1 MNTLLHSLLKEN
13 KRILQSLHACIGL
26 DFKKPYYIFDIV
38 GKFTI
43 NQLIKAAAG
52 AGYTPKKDIFVIF
65 THTETGFYT
74 NYRVAVLDPSGNME
88 KDINSTGYNNNKF
101 VSLDT
106 FYTKS
111 DFESVRKN
119 ATHTIVICQNRD
131 FLNIPARKNI
141 DSMQRLKLLKAQ
153 VNTPYNSTEKCIYSL
168 NMQTTDNNGLTY
180 QLDTYRYNTMDI
192 NSLIDKSGYLLVYRR
207 ETLRRRAAI
216 LRAEKAKNA
225 YIAIDNTDKIKALK
239 AAILDKK
246 SNVINMLVE
255 ATTAADI
262 ASVNKKLDY
271 FHGIEGIFRSFE
283 RLENSDKNKEYK
295 SIDNFMNEYND
306 IYTRL
311 NAI

>member
-1 MNTLLHSLLKEN
+1 MNTLLKSLLKDN

-26 DFKKPYYIFDIV
+26 DFKKPYYIFDIE

-43 NQLIKAAAG
+43 NQIIKAAAG

-65 THTETGFYT
+65 TRTETGFYT
-74 NYRVAVLDPSGNME
+74 NYRVAVLDSSGNME

-111 DFESVRKN
+111 DFETVRKS
-119 ATHTIVICQNRD
+119 AAHTIVICQNRD
-131 FLNIPARKNI
+131 FLSIPARKNI

-153 VNTPYNSTEKCIYSL
+153 INTPYNSTEKCIYSL
-168 NMQTTDNNGLTY
+168 NMQTTDNNGLNY

-192 NSLIDKSGYLLVYRR
+192 NTLIDKSGYLLIYRR

-225 YIAIDNTDKIKALK
+225 YIAIDNTDKINALK

-246 SNVINMLVE
+246 NNVINMLME
-255 ATTAADI
+255 ATTAADL

>member
-1 MNTLLHSLLKEN
+1 MNTLLKNLLKDN

-26 DFKKPYYIFDIV
+26 DFKKPYYIFDIA

-52 AGYTPKKDIFVIF
+52 YIPKKDIFVIF
-65 THTETGFYT
+65 TRTETGFYT

-111 DFESVRKN
+111 DFESVRKS
-119 ATHTIVICQNRD
+119 AAHTIVICQNRD
-131 FLNIPARKNI
+131 FLSIPARKNI
-141 DSMQRLKLLKAQ
+141 DSMQRFKLLKAQ

-168 NMQTTDNNGLTY
+168 NMQTTDNNGLSY

-225 YIAIDNTDKIKALK
+225 YICIDNTDKIKALK

-246 SNVINMLVE
+246 NNVINMLVE

>member
-26 DFKKPYYIFDIV
+26 DFIKPYYIFDIK

-52 AGYTPKKDIFVIF
+52 AGYTPKKDIFVML
-65 THTETGFYT
+65 TRSDTAYCT

-131 FLNIPARKNI
+131 FLSIPARKNI

-153 VNTPYNSTEKCIYSL
+153 INTPYNSTEKCIYSL
-168 NMQTTDNNGLTY
+168 NMQTTDNDGLTY

-192 NSLIDKSGYLLVYRR
+192 NSLIDKSGYLLMYRR

-225 YIAIDNTDKIKALK
+225 YICIDNTDKIKALK

-246 SNVINMLVE
+246 NNVINMLVE

-262 ASVNKKLDY
+262 ANVNKKLDY

>member
-1 MNTLLHSLLKEN
+1 
-13 KRILQSLHACIGL
+13 
-26 DFKKPYYIFDIV
+26 
-38 GKFTI
+38 
-43 NQLIKAAAG
+43 
-52 AGYTPKKDIFVIF
+52 
-65 THTETGFYT
+65 
-74 NYRVAVLDPSGNME
+74 
-88 KDINSTGYNNNKF
+88 
-101 VSLDT
+101 
-106 FYTKS
+106 
-111 DFESVRKN
+111 
-119 ATHTIVICQNRD
+119 
-131 FLNIPARKNI
+131 
-141 DSMQRLKLLKAQ
+141 
-153 VNTPYNSTEKCIYSL
+153 
-168 NMQTTDNNGLTY
+168 
-180 QLDTYRYNTMDI
+180 MDI
-192 NSLIDKSGYLLVYRR
+192 NSLIDKSGYLLMYRR

-225 YIAIDNTDKIKALK
+225 YICIDNTDKIKALK

-246 SNVINMLVE
+246 NNVINMLVE